1 MEIGSFGRNP
11 GSRTDEDVMQ
21 DAMLLDHDCGHG
33 SRLCSTPR
41 LTFGVDQYNHRVY
54 GEL

>member
-1 MEIGSFGRNP
+1 MQIGSFGQIP
-11 GSRTDEDVMQ
+11 GSRTDEGVMQ
-21 DAMLLDHDCGHG
+21 DSMLPDHDCGNG

-54 GEL
+54 GES